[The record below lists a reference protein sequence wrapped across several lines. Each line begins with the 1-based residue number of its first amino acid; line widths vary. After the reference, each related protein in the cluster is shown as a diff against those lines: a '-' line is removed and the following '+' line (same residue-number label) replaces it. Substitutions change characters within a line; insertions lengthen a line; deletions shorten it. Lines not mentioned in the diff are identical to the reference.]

1 VPDLPS
7 VGQLLMCSVEIIAAR
22 IKSWAVMEERRHEL
36 LRVFTSKKD
45 FSDLLLICKLK
56 ATLKNGNEVS
66 GEFISHLVFKGDT
79 SVDPKGSLYTI
90 WNVSLAWTI
99 KSFLSNTIRTRHRG

>member
-1 VPDLPS
+1 
-7 VGQLLMCSVEIIAAR
+7 MCSVEIIAAR